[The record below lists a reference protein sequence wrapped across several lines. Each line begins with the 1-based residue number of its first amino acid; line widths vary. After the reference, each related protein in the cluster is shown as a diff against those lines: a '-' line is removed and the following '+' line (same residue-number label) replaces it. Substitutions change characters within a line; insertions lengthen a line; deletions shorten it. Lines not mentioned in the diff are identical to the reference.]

1 MSQPHARCKITLRG
15 SFDVKWADY
24 FGEMLVG
31 VEVAEGEVQTT
42 TLLSHPI
49 DLTAFLGAI
58 NTLADRH
65 FPIMDCEY
73 HQAEPIAAAGENS
86 VDPALREM
94 QFDEDSE

>member
-1 MSQPHARCKITLRG
+1 MSQPHAHCKITLRG

-65 FPIMDCEY
+65 FTVMDCEY
-73 HQAEPIAAAGENS
+73 HQVEPIDAEVGTDVDS
-86 VDPALREM
+86 VRR
-94 QFDEDSE
+94 

>member
-1 MSQPHARCKITLRG
+1 MSQSRARCKITLRG
-15 SFDVKWADY
+15 SFNVKWADF

-31 VEVAEGEVQTT
+31 VQVAEGEVRTT
-42 TLLSHPI
+42 TLLGHPI

-65 FPIMDCEY
+65 FPITDCEY

-86 VDPALREM
+86 VGHVLCEI

>member
-1 MSQPHARCKITLRG
+1 MPQLRPWCSITLRG
-15 SFDVKWADY
+15 SFDVPWADY
-24 FGEMLVG
+24 IEALMVDLQVI
-31 VEVAEGEVQTT
+31 EGEVQTT
-42 TLLSHPI
+42 TLLGHPI

-65 FPIMDCEY
+65 FPITDCEY

-86 VDPALREM
+86 VGHVLCEI